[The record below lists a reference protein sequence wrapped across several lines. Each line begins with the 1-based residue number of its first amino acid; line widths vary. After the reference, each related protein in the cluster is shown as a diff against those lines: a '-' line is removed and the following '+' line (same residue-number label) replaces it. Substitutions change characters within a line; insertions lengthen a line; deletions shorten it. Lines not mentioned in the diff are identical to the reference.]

1 MKKKVALITG
11 ITGQDGSYLA
21 KALLKK
27 NYEVHGLVRRS
38 SVHKWQRLKFLQ
50 IIEKLNLVYG
60 EMSEKVF
67 IQKLIKNLKP
77 DVMFNLAA
85 QSFVQYS
92 FDNPAYTNQVN
103 YDAVK
108 NMTQCIIK
116 NKLDTK
122 FYQASTS
129 EMFGNTNT
137 TFQNEKTKFRP
148 VSPYADSKLKS
159 HMLIKNLRKT
169 KNFFFCSGIL
179 FNHESPLRGSEFVT
193 KKIIST
199 LVAIKKGEN
208 KILELGNIYAKRDW
222 GYAGDYIK
230 AMMLMTES
238 NRPEDF
244 VVATGKSISVKEF
257 IIKACE
263 YLNLNI
269 IFRGNELNERCY
281 LKKNNKLIIKI
292 NKKYFRKKELYSLKG
307 DCEKIKK
314 TLGWRHESSIDD
326 LIKKMIDG
334 EQILRK
340 SNLKYI

>member
-1 MKKKVALITG
+1 MFG
-11 ITGQDGSYLA
+11 
-21 KALLKK
+21 
-27 NYEVHGLVRRS
+27 
-38 SVHKWQRLKFLQ
+38 
-50 IIEKLNLVYG
+50 
-60 EMSEKVF
+60 KVF
-67 IQKLIKNLKP
+67 ETP
-77 DVMFNLAA
+77 
-85 QSFVQYS
+85 
-92 FDNPAYTNQVN
+92 
-103 YDAVK
+103 
-108 NMTQCIIK
+108 
-116 NKLDTK
+116 
-122 FYQASTS
+122 
-129 EMFGNTNT
+129 
-137 TFQNEKTKFRP
+137 QNEKTPFHPR
-148 VSPYADSKLKS
+148 SPYGVAKVYA
-159 HMLIKNLRKT
+159 HWITVNYREAY
-169 KNFFFCSGIL
+169 NIFACNGIL
-179 FNHESPLRGSEFVT
+179 FNHESPRRCKTFVT

-199 LVAIKKGEN
+199 LFAIKKGEN

-263 YLNLNI
+263 YLNLDI

-326 LIKKMIDG
+326 LINKMIDG

-340 SNLKYI
+340 SNFKYI